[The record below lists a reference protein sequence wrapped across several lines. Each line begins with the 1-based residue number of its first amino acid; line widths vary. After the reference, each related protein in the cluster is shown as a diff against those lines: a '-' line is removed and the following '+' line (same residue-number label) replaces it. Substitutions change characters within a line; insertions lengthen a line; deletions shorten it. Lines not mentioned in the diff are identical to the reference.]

1 MEEME
6 NVEEVNLAQETEN
19 QLQETLISTIDEEL
33 LVLWRL
39 LNNNKEEV

>member
-33 LVLWRL
+33 LVVWRL